1 MKIKSLLVA
10 VIVMFVFT
18 TVQAQIGISSTPV
31 TAIRADGLTE
41 KTGDVLFT
49 FNANT
54 PASGGDVL
62 TLDYGVAVD
71 ISSVSTVTVT
81 LTGTTVGTIS
91 KSGNIVSI
99 PLTFT
104 NAATGSLTLKGVRVK
119 VSGTTLTELN
129 VSISTSTVPI
139 TAGQNIA
146 KVVNAISAP
155 FSAGS
160 ATNPKSA
167 ILDDGAIAVA
177 AGKLTVTEGFA
188 SAWASS
194 AQEGTT
200 GVTNGYQLKLVLAGA
215 LPKGVTLALTP
226 GTPSGKTAVSGTV
239 TFTPATLSS
248 AVTKSVISMTD
259 TNIAQKEAF
268 DVIFTVT
275 VVTSGTGGISKP
287 LSALAISATVT
298 SDPASTATTK
308 IPRFDTAALPSGGQ
322 VVMNIISTVTNVLY
336 TFTTWDASLGFDT
349 GLDVA
354 NTSSDPFLVDGAV
367 ATAGAITYHF
377 YPRGGGAT
385 FSYATVAG
393 SPGVGL
399 EADGTLAAGGSHTV
413 LLSELVAAAGQS
425 GPFTGYVIAVCSFT
439 HGHGEGFVLD
449 GPVIAQTLNGLVIPN
464 TASTSRK
471 TASAAGEQLSR

>member
-31 TAIRADGLTE
+31 TAIRSDGLTE

-49 FNANT
+49 FNSNT
-54 PASGGDVL
+54 PGSGGDVL

-81 LTGTTVGTIS
+81 LTGTTVGTIT
-91 KSGNIVSI
+91 KSGNIVSV

-119 VSGTTLTELN
+119 VSGTTLTDLS

-167 ILDDGAIAVA
+167 ILDDGSIAVA

-200 GVTNGYQLKLVLAGA
+200 GVTGGYQLKMVLAGTI
-215 LPKGVTLALTP
+215 PKGVTITLTSA
-226 GTPSGKTAVSGTV
+226 TPSGKTAVSGTV
-239 TFTPATLSS
+239 SFTPSVLSS
-248 AVTKSVISMTD
+248 AATKSTIKMSD
-259 TNIAQKEAF
+259 TNIAQKESF
-268 DVIFTVT
+268 DIVFTTT
-275 VVTSGTGGISKP
+275 VKTSGTGKITKP
-287 LSALAISATVT
+287 LAAVSISATVT
-298 SDPASTATTK
+298 SDPDSTTTK
-308 IPRFDTAALPSGGQ
+308 IPRFDTAALPTGGQ
-322 VVMNIISTVTNVLY
+322 TILNIISTVTNVLY